1 MATIQDLELEI
12 NKINERNKRVEVDKA
27 WEISL
32 TRKIVIA
39 GITYIAIGLFLLIMN
54 FDKPWEAA
62 IVPTA
67 GFLLANMTVPF
78 FKSLWVKYVHKG

>member
-1 MATIQDLELEI
+1 MITIDELELEI
-12 NKINERNKRVEVDKA
+12 QKIKERNSNVEIDKA
-27 WEISL
+27 WETSL

-39 GITYIAIGLFLLIMN
+39 GVTYIAIGLFLLIMN

-78 FKSLWVKYVHKG
+78 FKSIWIKYIHKK